1 MRTIAGPIWRISV
14 GSSAQLKYAE
24 FSQTVFALTAGVL
37 KGRIL
42 KIEGAL
48 APELFDELG

>member
-1 MRTIAGPIWRISV
+1 MRTIAGPIWRISP
-14 GSSAQLKYAE
+14 GNSLQLNHAE
-24 FSQTVFALTAGVL
+24 FSKTVLALSAGVL

-48 APELFDELG
+48 APELFDALG